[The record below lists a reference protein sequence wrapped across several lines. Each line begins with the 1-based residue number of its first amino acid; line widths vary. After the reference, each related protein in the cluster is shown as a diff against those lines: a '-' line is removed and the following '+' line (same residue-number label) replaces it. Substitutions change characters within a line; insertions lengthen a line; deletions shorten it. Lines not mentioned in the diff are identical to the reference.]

1 MRTLCDVCESATA
14 VLFCAADE
22 AALCRSCDDKVH
34 RCNKLANRHVRVGLA
49 DPNAVPRCDIC
60 ENAPAFFYCEVDGS
74 SLCLQC
80 DMIVHVG
87 GKRTHGRY
95 LVLRQRIEFPGDKPG
110 RMEDPNENRRR
121 ENQQLRLTM
130 GENQQ
135 NHRVPESA
143 TNANADGHAN
153 TKTNMMDLNMQPHQI
168 HEQASNNQ
176 YATLPDS
183 ISKEHL
189 VLNTGIVN
197 LEAWVPPG
205 CLSNSFRISI

>member
-1 MRTLCDVCESATA
+1 M
-14 VLFCAADE
+14 
-22 AALCRSCDDKVH
+22 
-34 RCNKLANRHVRVGLA
+34 VGG
-49 DPNAVPRCDIC
+49 DSDIC

-80 DMIVHVG
+80 DLIVHVG
-87 GKRTHGRY
+87 GKRTHERY

-110 RMEDPNENRRR
+110 RMEDPTKNRRG
-121 ENQQLRLTM
+121 ENQQLKLTM

-176 YATLPDS
+176 VRLSPLFIYQKQ
-183 ISKEHL
+183 I
-189 VLNTGIVN
+189 LNFFLI
-197 LEAWVPPG
+197 
-205 CLSNSFRISI
+205 

>member
-1 MRTLCDVCESATA
+1 MLKSIPASGLLRKLWWSTLGLQFDWSKFCEIHSSVISEEFRPEA
-14 VLFCAADE
+14 VIVNYF
-22 AALCRSCDDKVH
+22 
-34 RCNKLANRHVRVGLA
+34 KL
-49 DPNAVPRCDIC
+49 
-60 ENAPAFFYCEVDGS
+60 AFFYCEVDGS

-87 GKRTHGRY
+87 CKRTHERY

-110 RMEDPNENRRR
+110 RMEDPTENRRG
-121 ENQQLRLTM
+121 ENQQLGLTM
-130 GENQQ
+130 GEIQQ

-176 YATLPDS
+176 NILVV
-183 ISKEHL
+183 SKYY
-189 VLNTGIVN
+189 
-197 LEAWVPPG
+197 
-205 CLSNSFRISI
+205 